1 MSGSKPYPQELRER
15 AVRMVAEVR
24 PNYESDWAAI
34 TAVAAKLGVGTDE
47 TLRKWMR
54 QAQVDAGTRT
64 GVSTEESAELR
75 PGEAWGQPSAG
86 NAGLGGKRPRHEQV
100 VLVLPDGT
108 GLCGEVRRCNESEP
122 VADAS

>member
-1 MSGSKPYPQELRER
+1 MPAGSSQ
-15 AVRMVAEVR
+15 
-24 PNYESDWAAI
+24 
-34 TAVAAKLGVGTDE
+34 
-47 TLRKWMR
+47 
-54 QAQVDAGTRT
+54 
-64 GVSTEESAELR
+64 R
-75 PGEAWGQPSAG
+75 PGEAWGQPGPG